1 MMIKSWAAEVGH
13 SGNEMV
19 GSKGSVTLLSHG
31 LRWKTHRMET
41 SEEFIAP
48 VPDDDTYRTLPDD
61 RRKQRYWSVYAKG
74 ASIVI
79 TG

>member
-1 MMIKSWAAEVGH
+1 
-13 SGNEMV
+13 
-19 GSKGSVTLLSHG
+19 
-31 LRWKTHRMET
+31 MET